1 MIQSIGVILG
11 AGLIWLDPRLKLADP
26 IITFL
31 FSVIVMITTIRIVRD
46 CIIVLMEATP
56 THLDIA
62 EFKEKLK
69 SVPGVLGVHDF
80 HVWSLSEDKPSMSA
94 HIYTNADQ
102 QIVLKRAT
110 KICRLYGVY
119 HSTIQIE
126 TVDDSK
132 HHHYVNCGHDL
143 H

>member
-1 MIQSIGVILG
+1 MIQSIGVILA
-11 AGLIWLDPRLKLADP
+11 AGLIWVNPSLKLADP
-26 IITFL
+26 IITFI

-46 CIIVLMEATP
+46 CIRVLMEATP
-56 THLDIA
+56 SHINIE

-69 SVPGVLGVHDF
+69 SVQGVIGIHDF
-80 HVWSLSEDKPSMSA
+80 HIWSLSEDKPSMSA
-94 HIYTNADQ
+94 HIYTNMDQ
-102 QIVLKRAT
+102 QIVLKKAT
-110 KICRLYGVY
+110 KVCRLYGIY

-126 TVDDSK
+126 TIVDSK